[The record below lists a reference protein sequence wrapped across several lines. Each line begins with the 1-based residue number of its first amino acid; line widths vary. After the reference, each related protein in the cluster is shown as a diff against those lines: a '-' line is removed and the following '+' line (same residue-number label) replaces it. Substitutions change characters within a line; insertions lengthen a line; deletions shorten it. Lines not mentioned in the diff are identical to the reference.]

1 MKNLKIFLLA
11 ALAVAAGFFTACSDD
26 DFAAGPLADGAQIY
40 FPESIPSE
48 YSIGDDVTS
57 IVIPVNR
64 IVKDQAQTVSIL
76 GDDQSGLFTIPSAV
90 SFAAGASSAEL
101 VVTFDRTALEDGV
114 EYPLAFLINDEENT
128 TPYGNATLSI
138 TVVPW
143 PWEYLGKG
151 FYRDDWMITGF
162 GGDPIELEVD
172 IYESK
177 SKKGVY
183 MIEELFGWTYMTEG
197 FQATQAELSEQFS
210 YTPTNIVI
218 DASNPEAVIL
228 ADQWSGIHESVNG
241 YGDMWIGMDSD
252 DAVGKMENKIITF
265 PAKGLLMIMMGTKKA
280 YYANNNGLFRI
291 MLPGAEVTDYT
302 LAVEYDSM
310 RVEADGETASAV
322 VSFTYGADV
331 TGIKYVVVAGSV
343 SEEQAAQYAAAI
355 ADGSA
360 EEVNEV
366 GIDGSGSA
374 TEKFELSESG
384 AYSVV
389 AVAYDKAGQ
398 PLAGDYAVATF
409 FFPGVGGGAAPE
421 CDFSVELGAFSEIMP
436 DYSSLYPD
444 TSSLGYVFK
453 GSEIA
458 TVKYALYK
466 TSYVESVL
474 ADGGTLEELVDEED
488 ADSEVVEILASE
500 GVYKNGFIGLN
511 SGTSYTLIAKAT
523 NVYNKSV
530 VVSDTRS
537 TAAVDYKG
545 ELVIGDYSM
554 HYDAASSTG
563 GTIPVDN
570 DFSVTPQN
578 EDATNDFFVSNFA
591 FGSEIG
597 LSVDWYAAYD
607 SAASD
612 MILSGI
618 WKKNE
623 SRGSFLGRWV
633 GVSAT
638 TAVLFFSYDPDDED
652 PAGNTPIG
660 IVVDPTTKQL
670 RGLNTNL
677 EVLVGT
683 ISDGKV
689 GNAQLVALFYADGTT
704 IAPKSAKASVSGSF
718 LKSRN
723 FGVSAAVQ
731 MPYRCYA
738 VDKAVNAYVLSN
750 GCGQVLKADIRKE
763 AKLRTLAV
771 NPVKCEPTAKEFGVR
786 ADFKIRENL
795 LLVK

>member
-143 PWEYLGKG
+143 PWEYLG
-151 FYRDDWMITGF
+151 TGLF
-162 GGDPIELEVD
+162 REDYIGPLFNAASPEIEVE
-172 IYESK
+172 IYEHK
-177 SKKGVY
+177 TKKGLY
-183 MIEELFGWTYMTEG
+183 MVEDMFGWNYLTEV
-197 FQATQAELSEQFS
+197 FEETQAKLSAQWS
-210 YTPTNIVI
+210 ITPTNIQI
-218 DASNPEAVIL
+218 DCTDPNAVNIER
-228 ADQWSGIHESVNG
+228 QWTGITENIQG
-241 YGDMWIGMDSD
+241 YGDFLIWSD
-252 DAVGKMENKIITF
+252 EPGTLENKVITF
-265 PAKGLLMIMMGTKKA
+265 PQNGMTLGMLGTQEA
-280 YYANNNGLFRI
+280 YYANTNGLFRI

-322 VSFTYGADV
+322 VNFTYGADV

-421 CDFSVELGAFSEIMP
+421 CDVTVELMPVSEFNPGLVAQYPDETSLAIMIEGTELASVKYYINKTSVTDTVDNGSAGATWDEIMEA
-436 DYSSLYPD
+436 YGSSLTATQLQAIVTNGYWGGIFGNRVPD
-444 TSSLGYVFK
+444 TSY
-453 GSEIA
+453 
-458 TVKYALYK
+458 TV
-466 TSYVESVL
+466 VVL
-474 ADGGTLEELVDEED
+474 AE
-488 ADSEVVEILASE
+488 
-500 GVYKNGFIGLN
+500 
-511 SGTSYTLIAKAT
+511 
-523 NVYNKSV
+523 NVYGKSAYARA
-530 VVSDTRS
+530 TCK
-537 TAAVDYKG
+537 TAAEDTSDYKG
-545 ELVIGDYSM
+545 ELVIGNYYMEYTPNATTSFSNTFTVKPVSGSDTDFIIANLGDDEGYNWYAT
-554 HYDAASSTG
+554 YDAATHKLTASGVIVGEEEYGNQFGQIYGWFDSAHTMVFG
-563 GTIPVDN
+563 YDSYASDDSEGDDPCV
-570 DFSVTPQN
+570 FSVDASTKEVTALDVKLTAPVYYYANN
-578 EDATNDFFVSNFA
+578 EITEFA
-591 FGSEIG
+591 GYIG
-597 LSVDWYAAYD
+597 YYPAGTVVTRKAGTSSV
-607 SAASD
+607 AASKVNS
-612 MILSGI
+612 LSRVNI
-618 WKKNE
+618 PFSSVKFSNVKSNKALKT
-623 SRGSFLGRWV
+623 R
-633 GVSAT
+633 VSC
-638 TAVLFFSYDPDDED
+638 SE
-652 PAGNTPIG
+652 
-660 IVVDPTTKQL
+660 
-670 RGLNTNL
+670 
-677 EVLVGT
+677 
-683 ISDGKV
+683 
-689 GNAQLVALFYADGTT
+689 
-704 IAPKSAKASVSGSF
+704 ASMQS
-718 LKSRN
+718 
-723 FGVSAAVQ
+723 
-731 MPYRCYA
+731 
-738 VDKAVNAYVLSN
+738 
-750 GCGQVLKADIRKE
+750 
-763 AKLRTLAV
+763 KLRTLSV

>member
-101 VVTFDRTALEDGV
+101 VVTFDRTALEDGT

-151 FYRDDWMITGF
+151 FYRDDYLTAMFKGNSVEI
-162 GGDPIELEVD
+162 EVD
-172 IYESK
+172 VYESK

-183 MIEELFGWTYMTEG
+183 MIEEMFGWPFLTEFFGGSQAAIEAQVGLTYVSTNITIDA
-197 FQATQAELSEQFS
+197 QDPAQVYIPRQFS
-210 YTPTNIVI
+210 GIVDKDPDYGNYEIATYKSTPGT
-218 DASNPEAVIL
+218 L
-228 ADQWSGIHESVNG
+228 VNK
-241 YGDMWIGMDSD
+241 
-252 DAVGKMENKIITF
+252 VITF
-265 PAKGLLMIMMGTKKA
+265 PTEGLALVYGGDKVLD
-280 YYANNNGLFRI
+280 ANKNGLFRI

-366 GIDGSGSA
+366 GIDGTGSA

-398 PLAGDYAVATF
+398 PLAGDYAVVTF

-444 TSSLGYVFK
+444 TSSLGYVLK

-466 TSYVESVL
+466 TSDVESVL
-474 ADGGTLEELVDEED
+474 ADGGTLEELVEVKD
-488 ADSEVVEILASE
+488 ANSKVAEILASE
-500 GVYKNGFIGLN
+500 GVYKDGFINLD
-511 SGTSYTLIAKAT
+511 SDTSYTLIAKAT

-530 VVSDTRS
+530 VVSDVRS
-537 TAAVDYKG
+537 TDAIAYEGD
-545 ELVIGDYSM
+545 LVIGNYVLPSEKYQNIFTVRPTVDSETKFVVTGLAYN
-554 HYDAASSTG
+554 SST
-563 GTIPVDN
+563 I
-570 DFSVTPQN
+570 S
-578 EDATNDFFVSNFA
+578 
-591 FGSEIG
+591 
-597 LSVDWYAAYD
+597 WYAEYD
-607 SAASD
+607 VVNSTLTLD
-612 MILSGI
+612 G
-618 WKKNE
+618 
-623 SRGSFLGRWV
+623 
-633 GVSAT
+633 
-638 TAVLFFSYDPDDED
+638 TAVRYEDTNLFDYIYFPVGDYYCFTASLTDLTGASERETWNDPCVFKVDPDTKTICELTTYLMLNAFDAD
-652 PAGNTPIG
+652 FKMLGQLTFFTPG
-660 IVVDPTTKQL
+660 T
-670 RGLNTNL
+670 
-677 EVLVGT
+677 EVGPYT
-683 ISDGKV
+683 
-689 GNAQLVALFYADGTT
+689 A
-704 IAPKSAKASVSGSF
+704 SASKASV
-718 LKSRN
+718 R
-723 FGVSAAVQ
+723 FGVTRDVRIPFSSVRVPNTRLEALTAQ
-731 MPYRCYA
+731 T
-738 VDKAVNAYVLSN
+738 LSVESN
-750 GCGQVLKADIRKE
+750 TKSV
-763 AKLRTLAV
+763 KLRTLAV
-771 NPVKCEPTAKEFGVR
+771 NPVKCEPTARETGVR